1 MIKYLIALLLISA
14 SVSRL
19 IRPDEIAELELKQS
33 RLLNPH
39 LKTQDSPN
47 DNSSYA
53 KPVQG
58 IANATSGYLS
68 VNDPNSNSKLFFIFY
83 QSRGLT
89 AQQQAKDVPT
99 IIWLQ
104 GGPGGSSQAGNFLE
118 MGPYG
123 LTLDKSTGKWKE
135 TAKGQSWNDYYN
147 MLFIDNPRG
156 TGYSIADKESYV
168 TTEDEVANDFL
179 QALLNFYALDTFSS
193 FTKTPLYIFGES
205 YAGHYIPAISK
216 RIIESNKDG
225 KVLQIPLKGI
235 GIGNGFVDP
244 VHQLAENALFAYALG
259 LTDDVQRAKIEYY
272 QLEGVANIQRGAW
285 LAAQQ
290 DFDKVMDNIVTF
302 GGDLNVYNFRNF
314 GEYDFS
320 SIVKFFNDADTVK
333 RYNVDPSVAGHFK
346 DINIDVYNALSTD
359 FMQSVA
365 DRVAYVAA
373 SGLPIMFYNG
383 QDDII
388 CNTPAVQNWITN
400 LAWSGQTGFYNANFN
415 VWNYKNGTVAG
426 LQKIYQNF
434 SFVIVN
440 KAGHL
445 SPMDQIETTTEMVR
459 RFVAGQTNWTKPLT
473 NAQANFET
481 IQI

>member
-1 MIKYLIALLLISA
+1 LTT
-14 SVSRL
+14 
-19 IRPDEIAELELKQS
+19 KQQ
-33 RLLNPH
+33 P
-39 LKTQDSPN
+39 
-47 DNSSYA
+47 
-53 KPVQG
+53 
-58 IANATSGYLS
+58 
-68 VNDPNSNSKLFFIFY
+68 
-83 QSRGLT
+83 
-89 AQQQAKDVPT
+89 KDVPI

-104 GGPGGSSQAGNFLE
+104 GGPGGTSQAGNFLE

-135 TAKGQSWNDYYN
+135 SKKDLSWNDHYH

-156 TGYSIADKESYV
+156 TGYSIADKRSYV
-168 TTEDEVANDFL
+168 TTEDEVAEDMLN
-179 QALLNFYALDTFSS
+179 ALINFYALSDFKA
-193 FTKTPLYIFGES
+193 FANTPLYIFGES

-216 RIIESNKDG
+216 RIIESNKQG
-225 KVLQIPLKGI
+225 KNPKVPLAGV

-259 LTDDVQRAKIEYY
+259 LTDDVQRAKIEFY
-272 QLEGVANIQRGAW
+272 QLQGVSNIQRGRW
-285 LAAQQ
+285 LDAQS
-290 DFDKVMDNIVTF
+290 DFDRVMDNIVTY
-302 GGDLNVYNFRNF
+302 GGDLNVYNFRQF
-314 GEYDFS
+314 GSYDFS

-333 RYNVDPSVAGHFK
+333 RYNVDPSVAGHFT
-346 DINIDVYNALSTD
+346 DINIDVYNALSHD

-373 SGLPIMFYNG
+373 SGLPVMFYNG

-400 LAWSGQTGFYNANFN
+400 LQWAGQTGFYNADFN
-415 VWNYKNGTVAG
+415 VWNYKNGTIAG
-426 LQKIYQNF
+426 LQKTYQNF
-434 SFVIVN
+434 SFVVVN

-459 RFVAGQTNWTKPLT
+459 RFVAGQTNWTAPYSAKP
-473 NAQANFET
+473 ARHET